1 MPRAAAEW
9 EIFMSCIVID
19 LILLAVLL
27 AFALH
32 GLRRGLIL
40 SLFSLLSVLVALV
53 GAVLLSNLWSPALS
67 QWLQPVLQPTVSS
80 AVESALPERLN
91 GTDSILGL
99 LEDAE
104 LPFGLG
110 NYLPEAAEPV
120 PEDAE
125 ENTWVTELADFL
137 TEKLADSIAKNG
149 LFLVCF
155 LLILLVWKLLARTL
169 NLVAAL
175 PGLHALN
182 RLGGFVFGVLR
193 GALVLFLLAWL
204 VRWLFP
210 DRIPA
215 EAVEQSTLLRFFL
228 TAQPTQFLGMLKR

>member
-1 MPRAAAEW
+1 MNY
-9 EIFMSCIVID
+9 IVID

-40 SLFSLLSVLVALV
+40 SLFSLLSILVALI

-67 QWLQPVLQPTVSS
+67 QRLQPILQPTVSS
-80 AVESALPERLN
+80 AVQSALPERLSS
-91 GTDSILGL
+91 TDSLLGL

-110 NYLPEAAEPV
+110 NYLPEATETV

-125 ENTWVTELADFL
+125 ENTWVTELSDFL

-175 PGLHALN
+175 PGLNILN
-182 RLGGFVFGVLR
+182 KLGGFVLGALR
-193 GALVLFLLAWL
+193 GALLLFLLAWL
-204 VRWLFP
+204 ARWILP
-210 DRIPA
+210 GRIPA
-215 EAVEQSTLLRFFL
+215 EAVEQSTLLRFFMTVDPVQYL
-228 TAQPTQFLGMLKR
+228 ADLKS

>member
-1 MPRAAAEW
+1 
-9 EIFMSCIVID
+9 MSYIVID

-27 AFALH
+27 IFALH

-53 GAVLLSNLWSPALS
+53 GAILLSNLWSPALS
-67 QWLQPVLQPTVSS
+67 QRLQPLLQPTVSS
-80 AVESALPERLN
+80 AVQSALPERLS
-91 GTDSILGL
+91 GTDSLLGL

-110 NYLPEAAEPV
+110 SYLPEATQTV

-125 ENTWVTELADFL
+125 ENTWVSELSDFL
-137 TEKLADSIAKNG
+137 TEKLANSIAKNG
-149 LFLVCF
+149 LFLLCF
-155 LLILLVWKLLARTL
+155 LLILLIWKLLARTL

-175 PGLHALN
+175 PGLHTLN
-182 RLGGFVFGVLR
+182 KLGGFVLGALR

-204 VRWLFP
+204 ARWIFP
-210 DRIPA
+210 DWIPA
-215 EAVEQSTLLRFFL
+215 EMSEQTRLFRFFM
-228 TAQPTQFLGMLKR
+228 TADPTQLLAGLKR